1 MIWTLPNLLTMARIL
16 AGMALPVLP
25 LVIAAPA
32 AGWVALALF
41 AAAAVTDFLDG
52 GLARRLGQTSALG
65 AVLDPVADKVM
76 VICALIL
83 LVGQLGPA
91 IWLVIPAVV
100 IVAREF
106 LVAGLRAHLGQVA
119 GGLTVSRLAK
129 AKTAV
134 QMVALGALL
143 LAQALGGWGG
153 LTGLGAAMLAL
164 AAVLTL
170 ASGADYMRKAAA
182 RMMEETR

>member
-1 MIWTLPNLLTMARIL
+1 MIWTLPNMLTMARIL
-16 AGMALPVLP
+16 AGLALPALP

-32 AGWVALALF
+32 AGW
-41 AAAAVTDFLDG
+41 AAVAVFAVAAITDFLDG
-52 GLARRLGQTSALG
+52 FLARRLGQASALG
-65 AVLDPVADKVM
+65 AVLDPAADKIM
-76 VICALIL
+76 VICTLIL
-83 LVGQLGPA
+83 LVGQIGPVA
-91 IWLVIPAVV
+91 WLIIPAVV

-106 LVAGLRAHLGQVA
+106 LVAGLRAHVGQVA

-129 AKTAV
+129 MKTAV

-143 LAQALGGWGG
+143 LAQALGSMGW
-153 LTGLGAAMLAL
+153 LMGLGAVLLAL

-170 ASGADYMRKAAA
+170 ASGADYMRKAAT